1 LNSNFWQRKKNPEEK
16 PFFKENKVTTFQT
29 KKSFLK
35 RLQKTPSYFSTSTRN
50 KPKSIRMFPA
60 TNNVKH
66 AGRYFE
72 QFVKVAHKSGGS
84 SSKDTSV
91 VKNLPA
97 SLYTS
102 PKSKYNSTSTNGQY
116 GQSNGKKN
124 WILIP
129 LSQLHLVWSFKERW
143 YKEIC
148 IKK

>member
-1 LNSNFWQRKKNPEEK
+1 M
-16 PFFKENKVTTFQT
+16 TFC
-29 KKSFLK
+29 L
-35 RLQKTPSYFSTSTRN
+35 SYFITTLN
-50 KPKSIRMFPA
+50 HNLKLLFLFFRMFPA

-129 LSQLHLVWSFKERW
+129 LLKSLSQCERFSQNFCTFSLCE
-143 YKEIC
+143 KEI
-148 IKK
+148 INNIFWKTRSWRSD

>member
-1 LNSNFWQRKKNPEEK
+1 
-16 PFFKENKVTTFQT
+16 
-29 KKSFLK
+29 
-35 RLQKTPSYFSTSTRN
+35 
-50 KPKSIRMFPA
+50 MFPA

-72 QFVKVAHKSGGS
+72 QFVKVANKGS
-84 SSKDTSV
+84 SQKESV

-124 WILIP
+124 
-129 LSQLHLVWSFKERW
+129 
-143 YKEIC
+143 
-148 IKK
+148 

>member
-1 LNSNFWQRKKNPEEK
+1 
-16 PFFKENKVTTFQT
+16 
-29 KKSFLK
+29 
-35 RLQKTPSYFSTSTRN
+35 
-50 KPKSIRMFPA
+50 MFPA

-124 WILIP
+124 
-129 LSQLHLVWSFKERW
+129 
-143 YKEIC
+143 
-148 IKK
+148 

>member
-1 LNSNFWQRKKNPEEK
+1 MEI
-16 PFFKENKVTTFQT
+16 
-29 KKSFLK
+29 
-35 RLQKTPSYFSTSTRN
+35 LQKFVALSEYMNFTILHFFFYFS
-50 KPKSIRMFPA
+50 MFPA

-124 WILIP
+124 
-129 LSQLHLVWSFKERW
+129 
-143 YKEIC
+143 
-148 IKK
+148 

>member
-1 LNSNFWQRKKNPEEK
+1 
-16 PFFKENKVTTFQT
+16 
-29 KKSFLK
+29 
-35 RLQKTPSYFSTSTRN
+35 
-50 KPKSIRMFPA
+50 MFPA

-91 VKNLPA
+91 AKNLPA

-129 LSQLHLVWSFKERW
+129 LNYTQYGPLKNGD
-143 YKEIC
+143 
-148 IKK
+148 IKKY

>member
-1 LNSNFWQRKKNPEEK
+1 
-16 PFFKENKVTTFQT
+16 
-29 KKSFLK
+29 
-35 RLQKTPSYFSTSTRN
+35 
-50 KPKSIRMFPA
+50 MFPA

-91 VKNLPA
+91 AKNLPA

-124 WILIP
+124 
-129 LSQLHLVWSFKERW
+129 
-143 YKEIC
+143 
-148 IKK
+148 